1 MFVSRLSVAV
11 CFAASLTTV
20 ACGGDDSDSRPDATI
35 FLDAPGGGPLAGLGE
50 SCTAATPQCPA
61 AAPLCITNG
70 RPTGYC
76 SALCGGTT
84 ITMNGVGSGTFM
96 TNNAPLPDVDQTTV
110 MPPTAQWAN
119 APCAAI
125 YTSSAGLGEC
135 FQVINRMPT
144 GPFTPNTAYTF
155 AVACGIGCSAGQCP
169 TGFTCDT
176 NNGAN
181 VCRRD

>member
-11 CFAASLTTV
+11 CFAASLTAV

-35 FLDAPGGGPLAGLGE
+35 FLDAPGGGPLSGLGE
-50 SCTAATPQCPA
+50 TCTAATPQCPA

-96 TNNAPLPDVDQTTV
+96 TDAATV
-110 MPPTAQWAN
+110 PMSVVPPETAWADE
-119 APCAAI
+119 PCAAL
-125 YTSSAGLGEC
+125 YTSSVGVPRC

-144 GPFTPNTAYTF
+144 GPLTPSTSYTF
-155 AVACGIGCSAGQCP
+155 AVACGINCGDGSTCP
-169 TGFTCDT
+169 TGYSCT
-176 NNGAN
+176 NDI
-181 VCRRD
+181 CRLN